1 MPAPVENIAGYL
13 FTPLLDLETRVVHL
27 RLLCERLSLK
37 GTILLA
43 PEGINLFLAGSSAQI
58 DAFLSELK
66 TDAAFHALAVKIS
79 YSETPPFLR
88 LKVKLKQEIVPLGV
102 NNLDPNRSPA
112 PRMSSAELKRWL
124 DEGRKF
130 ILLDTRN
137 RFEFNHG
144 TFDGAIDLNIEK
156 FRDLPDAVQQQRVAL
171 ENLPIVTFCT
181 GGIRCEKAAP
191 LLQKM
196 GFSEVYQLDGG
207 ILKYFEEQGHAHY
220 HGSCFVFDERIG
232 LDGDLSPIDAVQ
244 SELL

>member
-1 MPAPVENIAGYL
+1 MQKSVENIAGYL
-13 FTPLLDLETRVVHL
+13 FTPLEDLAVRAPAL
-27 RLLCERLSLK
+27 RMLCERLALK

-43 PEGINLFLAGSSAQI
+43 PEGINLFMAGTSQQI
-58 DAFLSELK
+58 DEFLTELK
-66 TDAAFHALAVKIS
+66 ADAAFAALSVKRS

-88 LKVKLKQEIVPLGV
+88 LKVKIKQEIVPLGV
-102 NNLDPNRSPA
+102 NNCDPNHAPA
-112 PRMSSAELKRWL
+112 KRMCSAELKRWL

-130 ILLDTRN
+130 VLLDTRN

-144 TFDGAIDLNIEK
+144 TFDGAIDLNIAK
-156 FRDLPDAVQQQRVAL
+156 FRDLPDAVQQQRAAL
-171 ENLPIVTFCT
+171 ANLPIVTFCT

-196 GFSEVYQLDGG
+196 GFQDVYQLDGG

-232 LDGDLSPIDAVQ
+232 LDGELQPIEAGV
-244 SELL
+244 S

>member
-1 MPAPVENIAGYL
+1 MQASIENIAGYL
-13 FTPLLDLETRVVHL
+13 FIPLLNLAARADNL
-27 RLLCERLSLK
+27 RLLCERLTLK

-66 TDAAFHALAVKIS
+66 TDAVFHALSVKRS
-79 YSETPPFLR
+79 YSETQPFLR
-88 LKVKLKQEIVPLGV
+88 LKIKLKQEIVPLGV
-102 NNLDPNRSPA
+102 NNLDPNRAPA

-130 ILLDTRN
+130 VLLDTRN

-156 FRDLPDAVQQQRVAL
+156 FRDLPDAVQQQRAGL
-171 ENLPIVTFCT
+171 ENVPIVTFCT

-207 ILKYFEEQGHAHY
+207 ILKYFEEQGQAHY
-220 HGSCFVFDERIG
+220 HGSCFVFDGRIG
-232 LDGDLSPIDAVQ
+232 LAGDLSPI
-244 SELL
+244 EPP